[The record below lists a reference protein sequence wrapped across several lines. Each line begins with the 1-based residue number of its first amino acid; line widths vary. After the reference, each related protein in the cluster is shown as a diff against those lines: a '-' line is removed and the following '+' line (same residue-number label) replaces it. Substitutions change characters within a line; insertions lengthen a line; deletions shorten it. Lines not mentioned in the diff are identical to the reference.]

1 MSSEPRLPPHPLIV
15 AALGWVVPGAGYL
28 LIRESWRGIAGGIA
42 VVVLFVLGLL
52 IGGVRVVDVPGY
64 DATGSRDMVS
74 VNRLPRWTLQASPL
88 NAVIQKPWYIPQF
101 MAGPI
106 TLAASA
112 WSVSVADEVQ
122 KSRAKIGDV
131 GTLYTAVA
139 GMLNLIL
146 LIDAAHRS
154 SLKRTELSEKYP
166 HLFG

>member
-1 MSSEPRLPPHPLIV
+1 
-15 AALGWVVPGAGYL
+15 
-28 LIRESWRGIAGGIA
+28 LIRESWRGIAGGLA

-52 IGGVRVVDVPGY
+52 IGGVRVIDVPGY
-64 DATGSRDMVS
+64 DATGSREMISINRQPAWVLTAKPLAAVVS
-74 VNRLPRWTLQASPL
+74 
-88 NAVIQKPWYIPQF
+88 KPWYIPQI
-101 MAGPI
+101 MAGPV
-106 TLAASA
+106 TLASSV

-122 KSRAKIGDV
+122 KARAKIGDV

-154 SLKRTELSEKYP
+154 SLKRAELSEKYP